1 MAKSQITVGD
11 KVQII
16 GLIAIVISLL
26 LVLFELQQSRRIA
39 GAQLMAQQ
47 FDAITDRYLA
57 VMGENA
63 ASIMAKACHQPE
75 TLTNEDE
82 IVLDAYLN
90 AQFLTIRRVW
100 QLADFGEILTTKEAA
115 RSWTKGVFGYMFAF
129 PQTDRWWSA
138 IRKIYEPVFPEV
150 VEIGDSVSADK
161 GDQLFCKTYF
171 DGWTLRTEALPDASI
186 SR

>member
-1 MAKSQITVGD
+1 MAKLQMTVGD

-16 GLIAIVISLL
+16 GLVAIVISLL

-47 FDAITDRYLA
+47 FDAITDRYLT

-63 ASIMAKACHQPE
+63 AGIVAKACHQPE

-100 QLADFGEILTTKEAA
+100 QLTDFGEILTTKDAA
-115 RSWTKGVFGYMFAF
+115 RAWAKGVFGYLFAF
-129 PQTDRWWSA
+129 PQSERWWSA
-138 IRKIYEPVFPEV
+138 IRKVYEPVFPEV
-150 VEIGDSVSADK
+150 VDIGDRVSADI
-161 GDQLFCKTYF
+161 GDRLFCKTYF
-171 DGWTLRTEALPDASI
+171 DGWTLRTEALPGG
-186 SR
+186 